1 MISEFFSLFFLFIIS
16 FSIYN
21 HINASYKVGFII
33 VSRANP
39 CIYTYL
45 VDFLF
50 PMGLGTC
57 IYIIDNI
64 WFSNSISARDDDEDG
79 RIRRGRKWDLRQWD
93 HRGFSAAKDWRRS
106 SGDSGIDSGIGG
118 GVVHSRAM
126 APSADS
132 PSHP

>member
-50 PMGLGTC
+50 PIGLGTC
-57 IYIIDNI
+57 ICNVISSHMIFKFNI
-64 WFSNSISARDDDEDG
+64 G
-79 RIRRGRKWDLRQWD
+79 
-93 HRGFSAAKDWRRS
+93 
-106 SGDSGIDSGIGG
+106 
-118 GVVHSRAM
+118 
-126 APSADS
+126 
-132 PSHP
+132 